1 MKNFR
6 KILYLCLLVSP
17 FVLSALFYSKYPDQ
31 VAVHWN
37 SQGIADSFVSKNFA
51 AWGIP
56 GILLVIIIF
65 FQLSR
70 QNRTGHESGGNLL
83 FAIGTWGVAI
93 VPVIVQSV
101 ILFMIGEMNFKWGFI
116 ISIIFGILIAVIGVL
131 IPKMEAKMPIA
142 YVTPWTAS
150 DQSNKEATIKC
161 ASVVWVLCGIAI
173 CLSVLLLAYPV
184 IVGTI
189 DILVFVAIFL
199 FPRLY
204 SLYYF
209 KKYGKG
215 KR

>member
-93 VPVIVQSV
+93 IPVIVQSV

-131 IPKMEAKMPIA
+131 IPKMEEKMSIA

-161 ASVVWVLCGIAI
+161 ASVVWVLCGITI

-209 KKYGKG
+209 KKYEKG

>member
-93 VPVIVQSV
+93 IPVIVQSV

-131 IPKMEAKMPIA
+131 IPKWRKNVNCLCNALDGIR
-142 YVTPWTAS
+142 
-150 DQSNKEATIKC
+150 
-161 ASVVWVLCGIAI
+161 SV
-173 CLSVLLLAYPV
+173 
-184 IVGTI
+184 
-189 DILVFVAIFL
+189 
-199 FPRLY
+199 
-204 SLYYF
+204 
-209 KKYGKG
+209 K
-215 KR
+215 

>member
-37 SQGIADSFVSKNFA
+37 SQGIADSFVSRNFA

-93 VPVIVQSV
+93 VPVIMQSV

-131 IPKMEAKMPIA
+131 IPKMEEKMSIA

-150 DQSNKEATIKC
+150 LNISRFD
-161 ASVVWVLCGIAI
+161 
-173 CLSVLLLAYPV
+173 CLQYRWCFCCLHVELLLK
-184 IVGTI
+184 TI
-189 DILVFVAIFL
+189 YL
-199 FPRLY
+199 FSQNLMQ
-204 SLYYF
+204 
-209 KKYGKG
+209 KC
-215 KR
+215 

>member
-150 DQSNKEATIKC
+150 DRANKEATIKC

-173 CLSVLLLAYPV
+173 SLSVLLLAYPV

-204 SLYYF
+204 SLCYF

>member
-37 SQGIADSFVSKNFA
+37 SQGIADSFVSRNFA

-93 VPVIVQSV
+93 VPVIVQSI

-131 IPKMEAKMPIA
+131 IPKMEEKMSIA

-150 DQSNKEATIKC
+150 DRANKEATIKC

-173 CLSVLLLAYPV
+173 SLSVLLLAYPV

-204 SLYYF
+204 SLCYF

>member
-93 VPVIVQSV
+93 IPVIVQSV

-131 IPKMEAKMPIA
+131 IPKMEEKMLIA

-161 ASVVWVLCGIAI
+161 CQCGLGSLWYRNLSFCSFT
-173 CLSVLLLAYPV
+173 CLSCYCWN
-184 IVGTI
+184 
-189 DILVFVAIFL
+189 D
-199 FPRLY
+199 
-204 SLYYF
+204 
-209 KKYGKG
+209 
-215 KR
+215 